1 MSDFIDEVYDI
12 NSDMAEGPFNFI
24 IFINLE
30 SLSVSKLYK
39 NTNKLMHVNRK
50 YKNRKI
56 QLNQVLV
63 SNFII

>member
-12 NSDMAEGPFNFI
+12 NSDKAEGPFNFI